1 MLQSQFSWWI
11 ASFCESRYVK
21 IPIIVTQKSR
31 ENPIDIRKQSH
42 HPTRRQVGADT
53 EQAIDGGATPLIVA
67 AYKVRCFFFRA
78 GLEDWWPNFE
88 KLSL

>member
-11 ASFCESRYVK
+11 ASFCDQDMLRFQF
-21 IPIIVTQKSR
+21 IVTQKSR

-42 HPTRRQVGADT
+42 NPTRRQVGADT

-67 AYKVRCFFFRA
+67 AYKVRCFFS
-78 GLEDWWPNFE
+78 GQG
-88 KLSL
+88 

>member
-1 MLQSQFSWWI
+1 MMNCQFLW
-11 ASFCESRYVK
+11 SRYVK

-42 HPTRRQVGADT
+42 NPTRRQVGADT

-67 AYKVRCFFFRA
+67 AYKVRCFFPGTARRLVA
-78 GLEDWWPNFE
+78 ELW
-88 KLSL
+88 KA